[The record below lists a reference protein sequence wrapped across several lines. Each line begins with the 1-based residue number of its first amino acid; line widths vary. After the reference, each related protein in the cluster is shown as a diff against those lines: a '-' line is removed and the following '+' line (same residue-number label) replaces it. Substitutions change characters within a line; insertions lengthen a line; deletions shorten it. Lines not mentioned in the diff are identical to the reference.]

1 MSPLGLAE
9 PSVYPPLLLPLPSS
23 ALPASLASFL
33 FLPPARVAA
42 ASGLCICSSRRCPDG
57 CLLHFLWVF
66 SQNISTRSSAFI
78 PPTTSHQPPNMVSFL
93 TVFFFFW
100 HLSHLTYYMFNVVE
114 ILNVCPSLPRR
125 PPTPKPRATLDC
137 KLDEGRGER
146 HLLSK
151 RPARKSLLNPN
162 LSPEFY

>member
-9 PSVYPPLLLPLPSS
+9 PSLYPPILLPLPPLPSS

-33 FLPPARVAA
+33 FLPPAQVAA
-42 ASGLCICSSRRCPDG
+42 ASGLCISSSRRCPDG

-66 SQNISTRSSAFI
+66 SQNISMRSSTFI
-78 PPTTSHQPPNMVSFL
+78 PPTTSHQPPNIVSFL
-93 TVFFFFW
+93 TFFF
-100 HLSHLTYYMFNVVE
+100 LALITSN
-114 ILNVCPSLPRR
+114 ILYVLCGGNIEFCPSLPR
-125 PPTPKPRATLDC
+125 PPTLKLSATLDC

-146 HLLSK
+146 
-151 RPARKSLLNPN
+151 PARKSLPNPD